1 MFTTPSAAPNS
12 TTHGCGSDGNGGV
25 TWSPLTEAQA
35 LIEINNRYPDQAEQ
49 RWMSMVQQLF
59 LLMYNG
65 RSNTLLVNGHM
76 TAQVADTNTVDAF
89 TAFSTSSATSLP
101 DYVRGQPISW
111 TRSTSILTP
120 AASSRAYASGPG
132 RT

>member
-1 MFTTPSAAPNS
+1 M
-12 TTHGCGSDGNGGV
+12 
-25 TWSPLTEAQA
+25 
-35 LIEINNRYPDQAEQ
+35 NNRYPDQAEQ

-101 DYVRGQPISW
+101 DYVRETYQLDSLYIHLDTSGVLEGIRQW
-111 TRSTSILTP
+111 ARSDLN
-120 AASSRAYASGPG
+120 AVGLFQPG
-132 RT
+132 RQRQPLVEPGFQSGIQASCSS